1 MKLIPAPD
9 ELIREVRKGNER
21 ALHLLYKNYR
31 PSLYQFINRQIRDVG
46 TTEELVQDVFM
57 GALDGIRENKKIE
70 SFSAY
75 IFAIAR
81 HKIIDYIRKKKI
93 KKMLLS
99 AIPEHFFNSC
109 ATLLF
114 NDITEKK
121 ELEDSVERILKDIPH
136 EYALIIR
143 LKYIEGLPVQTIA
156 KKLALNFKAV
166 ESKLFR
172 ARKLFASLYTHLNS

>member
-1 MKLIPAPD
+1 MKLTTAPD
-9 ELIREVRKGNER
+9 ELVKEIRKGNER
-21 ALHLLYKNYR
+21 ALHLLYSHYKQ
-31 PSLYQFINRQIRDVG
+31 SLYQFINRQIRDVG

-57 GALDGIRENKKIE
+57 GALEGIRENAKIE
-70 SFSAY
+70 SFNAY
-75 IFAIAR
+75 IYAIAR
-81 HKIIDYIRKKKI
+81 HKIVDHIRRKKI
-93 KKMLLS
+93 KKMVLS
-99 AIPEHFFNSC
+99 AIPEQFFNRC

-114 NDITEKK
+114 NDMTEKK
-121 ELEDSVERILKDIPH
+121 ELADSVEHILSHIPH